1 MVKVPAARRVR
12 PRAAADER
20 EGRARA
26 NHRSA
31 AVLPLGSAFR
41 NARDRCGPLCG
52 ALDGSATLRRPM
64 ICPAFLAAATTLLAA
79 AGATSAPDVA
89 GPPPGVEQTTATS
102 EQLAKGQKD
111 ERNWFA
117 LPALFWLPETK
128 LGAAAVG
135 GLHFRLRGASEA
147 SSAYL
152 VTGFALEG
160 QATVD
165 LSTDL
170 WLANGAD
177 ASARVRAAYYPEAFY
192 GIGPETTL
200 RQREDV
206 VRRFLE
212 GTLGVELP
220 IPRTAGRLRAGPRLQ
235 ARVEEIRDAAPG
247 GLVATGAVPG
257 ATGFSGVA
265 LGGTVTWDSRDA
277 KLWTTRGT
285 FAQLTYGYDP
295 SAIGRNDGFG
305 RLSAEGRAFVPLG
318 RGRVLGFAADLEQ
331 SHGATPF
338 SVLAKIGSTRY
349 LRGIREGRYRDDAS
363 WAAQTELRIPIDRH
377 FSAAAFLSAGDVAH
391 RLWDVDLRTTK
402 VAGGGGIRYR
412 LTAQGATLRGD
423 IAVADAG
430 PEIYVLLLEAF

>member
-1 MVKVPAARRVR
+1 
-12 PRAAADER
+12 
-20 EGRARA
+20 
-26 NHRSA
+26 
-31 AVLPLGSAFR
+31 
-41 NARDRCGPLCG
+41 
-52 ALDGSATLRRPM
+52 M
-64 ICPAFLAAATTLLAA
+64 ICPAFLAAAATFLAA
-79 AGATSAPDVA
+79 AGATSAPGTDVA
-89 GPPPGVEQTTATS
+89 APSPGVEQTTTTS

-152 VTGFALEG
+152 VAGFALEG

-170 WLANGAD
+170 WLANGVD
-177 ASARVRAAYYPEAFY
+177 ASARLRAAYYPEAFY
-192 GIGPETTL
+192 GIGPETTVS
-200 RQREDV
+200 QREDV

-212 GTLGVELP
+212 GTFGAELP

-257 ATGFSGVA
+257 AKGFNALA
-265 LGGTVTWDSRDA
+265 LGASVTWDARDE

-285 FAQLTYGYDP
+285 FAQVAYAYAPD
-295 SAIGRNDGFG
+295 AIGRSAGFG
-305 RLSAEGRAFVPLG
+305 RGSAEGRAFLPLG
-318 RGRVLGFAADLEQ
+318 GGRVLGFAALVEQ
-331 SHGATPF
+331 SHGETPF

-349 LRGIREGRYRDDAS
+349 LRGIREGRYRDEAS
-363 WAAQTELRIPIDRH
+363 WAAQTELRVPIERH
-377 FSAAAFLSAGDVAH
+377 FSAAAFLAAGDVAH
-391 RLWDVDLRTTK
+391 RLWDVALRTTK
-402 VAGGGGIRYR
+402 VAGGAGIRYR